1 MNTQEYDIPAFLSNA
16 FTPLFLSA
24 SQDLS
29 PALDLSIDG
38 MRSQQF
44 SEGIFVFL
52 MLGIAVFTGIVFVF
66 GSGFGKS
73 REQLKKARKGELLIF
88 GVIIL
93 GIVAAIIMAAMQ
105 MLGGYLF

>member
-1 MNTQEYDIPAFLSNA
+1 
-16 FTPLFLSA
+16 
-24 SQDLS
+24 
-29 PALDLSIDG
+29 

-52 MLGIAVFTGIVFVF
+52 MLGIALFSGIVFVL
-66 GSGFGKS
+66 GFGKD
-73 REQLKKARKGELLIF
+73 RFRIKGARLGEMVIF

-93 GIVAAIIMAAMQ
+93 GIIAAVIMAAMQ

>member
-1 MNTQEYDIPAFLSNA
+1 
-16 FTPLFLSA
+16 
-24 SQDLS
+24 
-29 PALDLSIDG
+29 

-52 MLGIAVFTGIVFVF
+52 MLGIAVFSGIVFLF
-66 GSGFGKS
+66 GFDFGKS
-73 REQLKKARKGELLIF
+73 KEQFKKAKLGELLIF

-105 MLGGYLF
+105 LLGGYLF

>member
-1 MNTQEYDIPAFLSNA
+1 
-16 FTPLFLSA
+16 
-24 SQDLS
+24 
-29 PALDLSIDG
+29 

-52 MLGIAVFTGIVFVF
+52 MLGIAVFAGIVFVL
-66 GSGFGKS
+66 GFGKG
-73 REQLKKARKGELLIF
+73 RFGLKGARAGEMMIF

-93 GIVAAIIMAAMQ
+93 GIIAAVIMAAMQ